1 MGRNIT
7 DFTNYIA
14 PDSTYPYGDIK
25 DNPGDGTGTRVSRTT
40 NADMQQFFQRI
51 AANAGVFLN
60 GTPDNMDNGFQ
71 YVEALNTLINQQTA
85 GMAGAAGASGLV
97 PVIMSGMVVHSG
109 PTSTIDPGWFFYDG
123 QYCFFEGGGYAS
135 IPGGDVRLITI
146 TYIDGFP
153 NATLSLDTPVS
164 DSTHF
169 DFSNAIS
176 WAKSVG
182 IITLQNDVITIN
194 AALSALQ
201 PLAWTSATLGTG
213 WNTSAIPI
221 AYTKNGVKEVFLRG
235 WSQSTSTTPTQ
246 TLFTLPSGFRP
257 SQICYIPVYFFDTGT
272 ITQGTNFIAI
282 LTTGEVQ
289 FVNPAATPITS
300 GYNIYLDAVKF
311 LTL

>member
-7 DFTNYIA
+7 DYTNYNA

-60 GTPDNMDNGFQ
+60 GTPDNADNGFQ

-169 DFSNAIS
+169 DFSDAIS

-182 IITLQNDVITIN
+182 IITLQNEI
-194 AALSALQ
+194 ALGSWIAVT
-201 PLAWTSATLGTG
+201 PGTG
-213 WNTSAIPI
+213 WGAGSPAARFSKDGMGRVSTQSRLVVTNAITYGTPFTYPSTFRPAQNLLFICSTFDTIGGSYGNVTVLVNTS
-221 AYTKNGVKEVFLRG
+221 GVVTLISGGTGFTVGIEVDFSPL
-235 WSQSTSTTPTQ
+235 Q
-246 TLFTLPSGFRP
+246 
-257 SQICYIPVYFFDTGT
+257 
-272 ITQGTNFIAI
+272 
-282 LTTGEVQ
+282 
-289 FVNPAATPITS
+289 
-300 GYNIYLDAVKF
+300 F
-311 LTL
+311 LTN

>member
-7 DFTNYIA
+7 DYTNYIA

-60 GTPDNMDNGFQ
+60 GTPDNADNGFQ

-176 WAKSVG
+176 WEQAVG
-182 IITLQNDVITIN
+182 IKLFGWTTI
-194 AALSALQ
+194 
-201 PLAWTSATLGTG
+201 PTGTG
-213 WNTSAIPI
+213 WTGVDFQYNKDAKGRIYLRGGALAGGTATTLVGTLPTGARPVNNMNVVVTNLISGV
-221 AYTKNGVKEVFLRG
+221 NGVGIVSIGADGKIHLLSPSSV
-235 WSQSTSTTPTQ
+235 STSDVWEID
-246 TLFTLPSGFRP
+246 S
-257 SQICYIPVYFFDTGT
+257 
-272 ITQGTNFIAI
+272 IT
-282 LTTGEVQ
+282 
-289 FVNPAATPITS
+289 
-300 GYNIYLDAVKF
+300 F
-311 LTL
+311 LNS